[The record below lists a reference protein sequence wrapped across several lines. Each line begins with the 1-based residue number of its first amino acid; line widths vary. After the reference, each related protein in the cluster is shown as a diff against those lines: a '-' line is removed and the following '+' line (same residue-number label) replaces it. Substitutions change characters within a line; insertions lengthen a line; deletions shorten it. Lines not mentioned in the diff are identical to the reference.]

1 MTAATSDKKTNTEI
15 SEIFS
20 SVQGEGFY
28 LGARQIFVRFGRCNM
43 HCVYC
48 DELEKM
54 QSGAFSKMSSDF
66 IVSQIKQLD
75 QECGPHHSVSF
86 TGGEPLMYPDA
97 FAGLLKRVKQL
108 GFKTYLETNATYPET
123 LQKVLSDLDIL
134 SIDLKPES
142 SSGDRSFW
150 NQHRDFLKIASAK
163 EGYVKVVVTAGTTD
177 EDIRKCL
184 ELVAQEAPQYRVVLQ
199 PVSGA
204 SGPDQAVLQRLEN
217 NRRTLC
223 RAGGQTPYWVIPQMH
238 KIWKVR

>member
-1 MTAATSDKKTNTEI
+1 MTAADSDKKTTAEI

-48 DELEKM
+48 DELPKM
-54 QSGAFSKMSSDF
+54 QSGAFSKMSLDD
-66 IVSQIKQLD
+66 IIAQVRQLD

-97 FAGLLKRVKQL
+97 FAELLKRVKQL
-108 GFKTYLETNATYPET
+108 GFRTYLETNATYPQA
-123 LQKVLSDLDIL
+123 LRRVLSDIDIL

-150 NQHRDFLKIASAK
+150 NQHRDFLKIASGK
-163 EGYVKVVVTAGTTD
+163 EGYVKVVVTAGTSD
-177 EDIRKCL
+177 DDIHKCL

-204 SGPDQAVLQRLEN
+204 SGPDMAVLERLEN
-217 NRRTLC
+217 NRKILC
-223 RAGGQTPYWVIPQMH
+223 RTGSETPYWVIPQMH